1 MRHSK
6 KNGFTLTELIVV
18 LVIFVIIASMSAPF
32 FINYWKRAEFRKNE
46 SQARTVYLA
55 AESKLTYYRSTGQWD
70 AFLKRV
76 KEQGIVEEGGN
87 SNIYAITLNKGT
99 YREALGSQNALLEL
113 IDDYTYDKEVF
124 DAAIALEIDVESG
137 EVYSA
142 FYGSRCTG
150 LSYGEGDSDGY
161 LTMKARAY
169 ESRRERLLGYY
180 SAKDTVNRVSLDSKK
195 LRITTISLQNGDKLS
210 LNWSSNLGDK
220 LDASYEITF
229 YTKTGDQKLFG
240 MVVSPYDLRK
250 AGWAAGSSGAEGFAT
265 LTLKDA
271 SNQSQGDWA
280 FPMSY
285 GDNKYSL
292 VLDAMMSADTIAML
306 ESRNELAYNR
316 SLNTS
321 ILRLA
326 AVADALKE
334 PQQIYATVKA
344 TSYAGGDPENPIMQE
359 YKDSETAS
367 SNSAHTLYGD
377 RTEGEVIQVAT
388 FRHLSNIRYY
398 DKTKTAFFQL
408 TEKNMDWASVGTG
421 VYEFSQVSKNLK
433 GLSWKD
439 NSRGEAADFPTI
451 PQLNQNHTLQGSG
464 NRTLIS
470 NLCLGEAS
478 VIDDGTANS
487 LSGSKKTE
495 YLGLFGEFYGK
506 AENLT
511 FQNAVLSFGMEKSFT
526 ALKGIGLLAGR
537 SEGTVSKVTFAGDKT
552 EVSVSME
559 KASAGKNAAAVGGV
573 VGIFAGLPESAQT
586 PETELTALTKG
597 ALTEVTMNGTV
608 TVKLPKS
615 PAGISEEAEAET
627 AKKSVRGI
635 GGIVGYAKLSNTGTE
650 AKITKCTNHADVNG
664 NLFTGGIAGKLE
676 GNFSITDNPTEEE
689 LVAKANLRECEND
702 GLILCTDKDGRYFGG
717 IAGYGHQ
724 ALIHASE
731 SAAGQSGNAYQYE
744 RKDELLLGSY
754 VGGIIGYGNQT
765 LLTNCATKSGGY
777 VLGSDYVGGIA
788 GGLGGMEHAIRAHG
802 GVSVTTNGNYVIG
815 NSYVG
820 GIVGDNAANV
830 VLQDCINNG
839 VAVGYRSYAGGI
851 VGHNAKDAT
860 IENCASYLS
869 DYDSSIYQTVVREW
883 KAEAD
888 YVGGIAGYNDGEIK
902 FDANSEKITVK
913 SVSSIVAG
921 KNYVGGVIGMNDE
934 HGTLEVGYTLIG
946 GRIYASGNCA
956 GGAIGFNRSLQVLE
970 RNLRIRPRSVSG
982 TCFVG
987 GCIGANL
994 VNPTKSIEV
1003 TGLSSDNP
1011 LGEIDGTAFCG
1022 GVIGYLATCTEAQLL
1037 AAASPADLL
1046 PKLEDRVPVYET
1058 GKQNENN
1065 YTITIKTTNNIPI
1078 HAQMYVG
1085 GIIGYCEK
1093 NSKVTLK
1100 ECKNTGNLRFVSAS
1114 GQDGEATDVNLGK
1127 FAQKELHGKTLS
1139 EEASKLQLHFAGGIV
1154 GVNLKNHI
1162 VENCTNTGSISGFL
1176 GIGGIVGLNDGKV
1189 SNCQLTENFGNASLD
1204 YIGGI
1209 VGLNTGEIVS
1219 CKTAANKTLS
1229 GNNQLGGI
1237 VGWNLNDGVLKE
1249 CVSQIN
1255 LTAQGSSIG
1264 GIAGRNSGSI
1274 EMKNCSVSGTISS
1287 TRGSN
1292 IGGIVGSN
1300 ENTGKLSFTGV
1311 TGECIAV
1318 TARIT
1323 GYENVGG
1330 IAGTHKNVEAP
1341 LGTETANTYLVSQA
1355 ALVRAIHGN
1364 AGGIVGETNGN
1375 IKNAKN
1381 RSVSVTADAGLAGGI
1396 TAVNGEGHTI
1406 SGSINCGSVSSSY
1419 GNAGGIAA
1427 ENAGSIVNCTVKG
1440 EGTGSVMIYSLG
1452 VTDSGAICAVNTGTI
1467 ENSKPEGGVSLS
1479 GSAQNYGGI
1488 TGKNTGTVTRVTL
1501 EVLPEITSSSR
1512 KLTVGTAAGI
1522 NEGTISSINAGME
1535 DRLLEIRDFPGYQ
1548 YLGGI
1553 AGVNGQTNPEAV
1565 IQNCTFA
1572 GVMTES
1578 PNTGA
1583 AGNCY
1588 GGVAGINYGRLQ
1600 DNQVNHLTMEIQGV
1614 YTANSSSTAQQK
1626 EAQATHA
1633 GGITGKNETTGRIQ
1647 SCYLKDNQ
1655 NSSLTAEA
1663 GMLGGVAG
1671 FNKGT
1676 IQLSGSEKTKEIMDG
1691 VTETTNTETLHQN
1704 AESHISR
1711 VTDFINQF
1719 ENKQI
1724 EELEFS
1730 DRTIVSAG
1738 KLKLLMT
1745 ANGNVGG
1752 ITAFNGTTGD
1762 MDRCVSGNWFLNNK
1776 SQAIGVG
1783 TGGIIGV
1790 NESEKDL
1797 SYLVNGAFVGRQLK
1811 SADTNRFAGGII
1823 GNQNNSTTSDWE
1835 ISHCINYGYI
1845 YCYNSHYSGGI
1856 IGQWTGG
1863 GGTIENCR
1871 NYGSLQTTYQT
1882 AWVGASGGI
1891 VAQLYHAFEDHE
1903 YNIIS
1908 CANYG
1913 NIYGKTGKNYGQCAN
1928 DSAGILGNITTY
1940 KASAQEQA
1948 QQFTVRILDCL
1959 NGPGVEI
1966 YSASMASGIFGFL
1979 SCDNANASNIM
1990 QSTAKVKIEIGRC
2003 RNLAKVLKG
2012 GNYAGGIFGARYAG
2026 WNNLILKDCYSAN
2039 LGSAYYNY
2047 ANKPIY
2053 SNGTSYDNY
2062 GTPAQMEEKN
2072 RVNNLFF
2079 DATNHSGYAGS
2090 NRWIGFKT
2098 KGGTLTPGSGSI
2110 ELSPRSNVQFDAY
2123 IDYVKVMK
2131 AAGQGENYYFL
2142 QFYRNPGQI
2151 SLSAY
2156 YIDEADGMVKKVN
2169 TSGSDEIVGEVLFS
2183 TEQKYENHDNMYF
2196 IATVE
2201 TAEAENDVLKYS
2213 RKSYLRLEGSSLNN
2227 EGELQLIKPQSVT
2240 TEIANGRIQV
2250 TITPAALSNGKTA
2263 DPFKYEV
2270 LIRDEQGTQ
2279 TVVKTLYEESG
2290 SFDIPE
2296 GLSGTLQVSVRA
2308 VSMFEEVL
2316 ASEAVEANVTQD
2328 KQILPAPEVRA
2339 ELVIHEF
2346 NSYNRDYRYKY
2357 SLSNLEDYQ
2366 DYPGWQVNVSLKGYT
2381 QSVTLTA
2388 DKPEGI
2394 IDIGFGDS
2402 GLGKRYSDDNFYQ
2415 IVARATSD
2423 GEYQDSAQISTSAYL
2438 PYYRASI
2445 PLTDDKMAN
2454 ANVDNSAKPS
2464 VSITGNTLEDL
2475 NITVTLDNSSSTL
2488 IKSVQPIYRAELLG
2502 TWNGRENVVLSKM
2515 DVMAVSGGKSTATMG
2530 NLPEYIEKASNL
2542 RIRIWFS
2549 QPGLG
2554 PVYTYHISDR
2564 RESGYGVEIPELLS
2578 MDENGVETWQYTYSA
2593 VFEAQARYGWTD
2605 FQDRNS
2611 NSGTFVY
2618 DPGTELLTWLPKPVL
2633 EFLDGTK
2640 LDPTYDAQ
2648 NRMQYT
2654 FTWDQNLT
2662 TAENAAYQIELT
2674 GLDSTGKEVIIDT
2687 SSYQGGNTYIAD
2699 GEDWNFTHVRL
2710 KVTRL
2715 GDAATG
2721 KIGLSATAT
2730 YQIAQRLEQPGQP
2743 SLVNENDNE
2752 LIYAVSWSKIPEETY
2767 CRGYEIFLQVYGENN
2782 ELQTPVSLGTAEK
2795 AEQQNGTYRKEVN
2808 LEAYAG
2814 KRVIV
2819 YLVAKTS
2826 DSQVYVDS
2834 VNGVTYELEI
2844 PTRLN
2849 APVLEAFGASWTYDK
2864 EQPVAAG
2871 YFAAGTEAENRLRL
2885 DLRAD
2890 IGSIPPGGSGYLLK
2904 AYIYGQ
2910 ESDPSENYLLTY
2922 PQSGEEDLI
2931 PIQMDMKDS
2940 QNYYHF
2946 MRNLSIRYAGKW
2958 ITFYTRISAGDGN
2971 ISSPWVQAGQRMRL
2985 PYVKLETPQVQS
2997 DSRSF
3002 DLTVRVDDTPNM
3014 PSHDERW
3021 TAEHTVLQWSSVE
3034 CADVYTIGLTGG
3046 QNLSANLRVVEKSV
3060 EGELHPVLQELITE
3074 ENGSTI
3080 WKDAEA
3086 EASVYSLEVQGN
3098 YTTKNGVLKSYTLT
3112 LKTELLA
3119 EQREDGGFDYTL
3131 KLPDVTSMKDEDGN
3145 VITNEKFSLTK
3156 TAEFAANVT
3165 ANVTDQDITI
3175 NKNSDAYVGSDSMT
3189 IEWQNYGGNE

>member
-18 LVIFVIIASMSAPF
+18 LVIFVIIVSMSAPF
-32 FINYWKRAEFRKNE
+32 FMNYWKRAEFRKNE

-99 YREALGSQNALLEL
+99 YQEALGSQNALLEL
-113 IDDYTYDKEVF
+113 VDDYTYDKEVF

-161 LTMKARAY
+161 LTMKDRAY

-195 LRITTISLQNGDKLS
+195 LRITTLSLQNGEKLS

-220 LDASYEITF
+220 LDVSYEITF
-229 YTKTGDQKLFG
+229 YTKTGDQNLFG

-250 AGWAAGSSGAEGFAT
+250 AGWAAGSSGTEGFAT
-265 LTLKDA
+265 VTLKDA
-271 SNQSQGDWA
+271 SNQSGGDWA

-306 ESRNELAYNR
+306 ESRNDAAYDR

-326 AVADALKE
+326 AVAEALKE

-344 TSYAGGDPENPIMQE
+344 TSYAGIDPENPIMQE

-377 RTEGEVIQVAT
+377 RTENEVVQVAT

-398 DKTKTAFFQL
+398 EKKKTAVFQL

-421 VYEFSQVSKNLK
+421 VYELSQVSQNLK

-451 PQLNQNHTLQGSG
+451 PQLNLNHTLQGSG

-470 NLCLGEAS
+470 NLCLGETS

-495 YLGLFGEFYGK
+495 YLGLFGELYGK

-511 FQNAVLSFGMEKSFT
+511 FQNAVLSFGMEETFST
-526 ALKGIGLLAGR
+526 LKGIGLLAGR

-559 KASAGKNAAAVGGV
+559 KAVAGKNAAAVGGV
-573 VGIFAGLPESAQT
+573 VGIFAGLPKSAQT
-586 PETELTALTKG
+586 PETELTALTEG

-608 TVKLPKS
+608 AVKLPKS
-615 PAGISEEAEAET
+615 PAGISEEVEAET
-627 AKKSVRGI
+627 AKKSMRGI
-635 GGIVGYAKLSNTGTE
+635 GGIVGYAKLSNNETG
-650 AKITKCTNHADVNG
+650 AKIAKCTNHADVNG
-664 NLFTGGIAGKLE
+664 NLFTGGIAGNLE
-676 GNFSITDNPTEEE
+676 GDFTITDNPTEEE
-689 LVAKANLRECEND
+689 LVANANLRECEND

-717 IAGYGHQ
+717 IVGYGHQ

-744 RKDELLLGSY
+744 RKEELLLGSY

-820 GIVGDNAANV
+820 GIVGDNAEHV
-830 VLQDCINNG
+830 VLKDCINNG
-839 VAVGYRSYAGGI
+839 VAVGYRNYAGGI
-851 VGHNAKDAT
+851 VGHNANGAT

-869 DYDSSIYQTVVREW
+869 DYDSSIYQTVVKEW

-888 YVGGIAGYNDGEIK
+888 YVGGIAGYNDGNIK

-934 HGTLEVGYTLIG
+934 QGTLDVGYTLIG

-970 RNLRIRPRSVSG
+970 KNLRIRPRSVNG

-994 VNPTKSIEV
+994 VNLTENIEV

-1037 AAASPADLL
+1037 EATSPADLL
-1046 PKLEDRVPVYET
+1046 PKLEDRVPTYET
-1058 GKQNENN
+1058 GKQNDNN

-1078 HAQMYVG
+1078 HAQTYVG
-1085 GIIGYCEK
+1085 GIVGYCEK

-1114 GQDGEATDVNLGK
+1114 GQDGEVTDVNLGK
-1127 FAQKELHGKTLS
+1127 FAQKELYGKTLS
-1139 EEASKLQLHFAGGIV
+1139 EEASKLQLHFAGGII

-1162 VENCTNTGSISGFL
+1162 VENSTNTGSISGFL

-1189 SNCQLTENFGNASLD
+1189 FDCQLTENFGNASLD

-1209 VGLNTGEIVS
+1209 VGLNTGEIES
-1219 CKTAANKTLS
+1219 CKTTANKTLS

-1255 LTAQGSSIG
+1255 ITAQGSNIG

-1300 ENTGKLSFTGV
+1300 ENTGKLSFTDVNGD
-1311 TGECIAV
+1311 CIAV

-1330 IAGTHKNVEAP
+1330 IAGTHKNVQAP

-1381 RSVSVTADAGLAGGI
+1381 RSGSVTADAGLAGGI
-1396 TAVNGEGHTI
+1396 TAVNGEEHII

-1427 ENAGSIVNCTVKG
+1427 ENAGSIVECTVKG
-1440 EGTGSVMIYSLG
+1440 EETETVMIYSLG

-1467 ENSKPEGGVSLS
+1467 KESKPEEGVCLS
-1479 GSAQNYGGI
+1479 GSAKNYGGI
-1488 TGKNTGTVTRVTL
+1488 TGKNTGTVTNVTI
-1501 EVLPEITSSSR
+1501 EVLPKITSSSR

-1522 NEGTISSINAGME
+1522 NEGTISWINAGTE
-1535 DRLLEIRDFPGYQ
+1535 ESLLEIKEFPGYQ

-1572 GVMTES
+1572 GVMEES

-1600 DNQVNHLTMEIQGV
+1600 DNQVNRLTMTIQGV

-1626 EAQATHA
+1626 EAQATHV
-1633 GGITGKNETTGRIQ
+1633 GGIAGKNETTGRIV
-1647 SCYLKDNQ
+1647 SCYLMDNE

-1676 IQLSGSEKTKEIMDG
+1676 IQLSGSEMTKTIMNG

-1704 AESHISR
+1704 TESNISR
-1711 VTDFINQF
+1711 ETGYINLPVNTQ
-1719 ENKQI
+1719 NIQI
-1724 EELEFS
+1724 EDLEFS
-1730 DRTIVSAG
+1730 VGTTVSDG

-1871 NYGSLQTTYQT
+1871 NYGSLQTTHQ
-1882 AWVGASGGI
+1882 APWIGASGGI

-1913 NIYGKTGKNYGQCAN
+1913 NIYGKSGNNNDQCAN

-1940 KASAQEQA
+1940 QASAQEQA

-1966 YSASMASGIFGFL
+1966 YSYSMASGIFGFL
-1979 SCDNANASNIM
+1979 SCDNANAPNIM
-1990 QSTAKVKIEIGRC
+1990 KSTAKVKIEIERC
-2003 RNLAKVLKG
+2003 RNLATKLWGQTYV
-2012 GNYAGGIFGARYAG
+2012 GGIFGSRYDG
-2026 WNNLILKDCYSAN
+2026 WSNLTLKDCYSAN
-2039 LGSAYYNY
+2039 LGNESYNW
-2047 ANKPIY
+2047 ANNPIY
-2053 SNGTSYDNY
+2053 SNGTSWENY
-2062 GTPAQMEEKN
+2062 GTPAQMRDQN

-2079 DATNHSGYAGS
+2079 DATNHSGYAGIS
-2090 NRWIGFKT
+2090 CRIGFKT
-2098 KGGTLTPGSGSI
+2098 TEGTLNPGSESI
-2110 ELSPRSNVQFDAY
+2110 ELNQRSNVKFGDY

-2131 AAGQGENYYFL
+2131 AANQGEKYYFL
-2142 QFYRNPGQI
+2142 QFYQNPGQI
-2151 SLSAY
+2151 SLSDY

-2169 TSGSDEIVGEVLFS
+2169 NSGSDEIVGEVLFS
-2183 TEQKYENHDNMYF
+2183 TEQDYKDHENMYK
-2196 IATVE
+2196 IATVK
-2201 TAEAENDVLKYS
+2201 TVEAENDVLKYS
-2213 RKSYLRLEGSSLNN
+2213 RESYLRLEGRSLNS
-2227 EGELQLIKPQSVT
+2227 EGICQLIKPQSVT
-2240 TEIANGRIQV
+2240 TEIENGRIRV
-2250 TITPAALSNGKTA
+2250 MIIPAELANKKTA

-2308 VSMFEEVL
+2308 VSMFEDVL
-2316 ASEAVEANVTQD
+2316 ASETVESNVTQD

-2346 NSYNRDYRYKY
+2346 DSNNRDYRYKY

-2366 DYPGWQVNVSLKGYT
+2366 DYSDWQVNVSLKGYT

-2388 DKPEGI
+2388 ENPEGI
-2394 IDIGFGDS
+2394 IDIGFND
-2402 GLGKRYSDDNFYQ
+2402 KRYSDDNFYQ
-2415 IVARATSD
+2415 ILAYATSN
-2423 GEYQDSAQISTSAYL
+2423 GVYQDSAKVSTSAYL
-2438 PYYRASI
+2438 PFYRASI
-2445 PLTDDKMAN
+2445 PLAG
-2454 ANVDNSAKPS
+2454 DNSATPG
-2464 VSITGNTLEDL
+2464 VTITGNTLEDL

-2502 TWNGRENVVLSKM
+2502 TWQEKENVVLSKM

-2530 NLPEYIEKASNL
+2530 NLPEYIEKAKDL
-2542 RIRIWFS
+2542 HIRIWFS

-2554 PVYTYHISDR
+2554 PVYTYHISDSQ
-2564 RESGYGVEIPELLS
+2564 ESGYGVEIPELLS
-2578 MDENGVETWQYTYSA
+2578 IDENGVETWQYTYSA
-2593 VFEAQARYGWTD
+2593 VFEAKAKYNWYD
-2605 FQDRNS
+2605 FQDQSS

-2618 DPGTELLTWLPKPVL
+2618 DPGTELLTWLPKPEL
-2633 EFLDGTK
+2633 KFLDGTK

-2654 FTWDQNLT
+2654 FSWDQNVA
-2662 TAENAAYQIELT
+2662 AENAAYQIELT

-2687 SSYQGGNTYIAD
+2687 SSYQGGNTYTAD

-2715 GDAATG
+2715 GDAKTG
-2721 KIGLSATAT
+2721 EIGLSTTAT

-2767 CRGYEIFLQVYGENN
+2767 CSGYEIFLQVYGENN
-2782 ELQTPVSLGTAEK
+2782 ELQLPVSLGTAEK
-2795 AEQQNGTYRKEVN
+2795 AEQQNGTYRKEVD

-2844 PTRLN
+2844 PIRLN
-2849 APVLEAFGASWTYDK
+2849 KPVLEEFSASWTYGK
-2864 EQPVAAG
+2864 NHPVEAN

-2885 DLRAD
+2885 NLKAD

-2910 ESDPSENYLLTY
+2910 ESDLPENYLLTY

-2946 MRNLSIRYAGKW
+2946 MRDLSIRYAGKW
-2958 ITFYTRISAGDGN
+2958 IEFYTRISAGDGN

-3002 DLTVRVDDTPNM
+3002 DLTVEVDDTPNM
-3014 PSHDERW
+3014 PTHTETW
-3021 TAEHTVLQWSSVE
+3021 IAEHTVLQWSSVE

-3060 EGELHPVLQELITE
+3060 DGELRPVLQELITGE
-3074 ENGSTI
+3074 DGSTK
-3080 WKDAEA
+3080 WMDAEA
-3086 EASVYSLEVQGN
+3086 EASVYSLKVQGN
-3098 YTTKNGVLKSYTLT
+3098 YTTKSGVLKSYTLT

-3119 EQREDGGFDYTL
+3119 EEREDGGFDYTL
-3131 KLPDVTSMKDEDGN
+3131 KLPDVTSMKDEDEN
-3145 VITNEKFSLTK
+3145 VIVNEQFSLTK

-3165 ANVTDQDITI
+3165 ANVTDQDTTI
-3175 NKNSDAYVGSDSMT
+3175 NTNSDAYVGSDSMT
-3189 IEWQNYGGNE
+3189 IEWQNNGGNE